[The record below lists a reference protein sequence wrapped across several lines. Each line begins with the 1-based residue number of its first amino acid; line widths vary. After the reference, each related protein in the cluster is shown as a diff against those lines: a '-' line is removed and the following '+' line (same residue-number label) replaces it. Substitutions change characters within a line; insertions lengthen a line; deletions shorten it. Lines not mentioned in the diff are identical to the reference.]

1 MAVRDLRMSLKR
13 ARLAGPRTS
22 LARREARM
30 GYLFIAPWIVGFLAF
45 QAGPILASLGLS
57 LTEWTL
63 LRPPVFA
70 GLANYRR
77 LAADPLFFRSMRV
90 TLTYTAA
97 SVPLGILFSLVL
109 ALLLNQKVRGISVFR
124 ALFYLPSV
132 VAGVGVAILWG
143 WMFNPSFG
151 VINYLLGIAH
161 IPGPDWLASPQW
173 ALPSFIILSLWGVG
187 GSVVIFLAALQGVP
201 IALYEAAALDGAG
214 AWARFRHVTVPM
226 ISPIILFNTVL
237 GVIGSFQT
245 FTYAYVLT
253 GGGPNYATLFYVL
266 YLYQNA
272 FRWFEMGYASALAW
286 VLFLMIISCTLLI
299 MRLSRSHVHYEGAQ
313 RDNQT

>member
-1 MAVRDLRMSLKR
+1 MAVRDIPMIFKR
-13 ARLAGPRTS
+13 GPGVRSRAGLS
-22 LARREARM
+22 RREARF
-30 GYLFIAPWIVGFLAF
+30 GYLFISPWIVGFLAF

-70 GLANYRR
+70 GLANYQR
-77 LAADPLFFRSMRV
+77 LAVDPLFFKAMRV
-90 TLTYTAA
+90 TLTYTVA
-97 SVPLGILFSLVL
+97 SVPLGILFSLIL
-109 ALLLNQKVRGISVFR
+109 ALLLNQKVRGISIFR

-132 VAGVGVAILWG
+132 VAGVGVAVLWG

-151 VINYLLGIAH
+151 VINYLLSLAN

-173 ALPSFIILSLWGVG
+173 ALPSFIILSLWGIG

-201 IALYEAAALDGAG
+201 LALYEAAALDGAG
-214 AWARFRHVTVPM
+214 SWARFRHVTVPM

-286 VLFLMIISCTLLI
+286 VLFLVIIGCTLVIL
-299 MRLSRSHVHYEGAQ
+299 RLSRSHVHYEGAQ
-313 RDNQT
+313 RDRQA

>member
-1 MAVRDLRMSLKR
+1 MAVGDRSIIVKRGPETRSRPSLN
-13 ARLAGPRTS
+13 
-22 LARREARM
+22 RREARF
-30 GYLFIAPWIVGFLAF
+30 GYLFITPWIIGFLAF

-57 LTEWTL
+57 LTNWTL
-63 LRPPVFA
+63 LKPPVFT
-70 GLANYRR
+70 GLENYQR
-77 LAADPLFFRSMRV
+77 LATDPLFFRSMRV

-97 SVPLGILFSLVL
+97 SVPMGILFSLGL
-109 ALLLNQKVRGISVFR
+109 AMLLNQKVRGISVFR

-132 VAGVGVAILWG
+132 VAGVGVAVLWG
-143 WMFNPSFG
+143 WMFNPNFG
-151 VINYLLGIAH
+151 VINYLLSLAN
-161 IPGPDWLASPQW
+161 IPGPDWLSSPQW

-201 IALYEAAALDGAG
+201 VALYEAASLDGAG
-214 AWARFRHVTVPM
+214 TWARFRHVTVPM

-286 VLFLMIISCTLLI
+286 VLFLVIISCTLLI
-299 MRLSRSHVHYEGAQ
+299 LRLSRSHVHYEGAQ
-313 RDNQT
+313 RDQQT